1 MPQIRVGPSLYFYEE
16 KEAYTGV
23 RKIADKVRKDI
34 ELVTGVKPVSLDQE
48 QLHDLGFQVDLV
60 IYGTVGQS
68 PVLDRLQR
76 EGGLELADI
85 RGKREV
91 FKLQLAKAPV
101 PGAKAALIIA
111 GSDKRGTIYGLFRLS
126 ELLGVSPLVDWSGVL
141 PAKRDEVV
149 LDESCHIVSKEP
161 SVKYRGIF
169 INDEWPAF
177 GSWAQ
182 KHFGGLNAACY
193 EHVFELLLRHKA
205 NYLWPAM
212 WGSSFNLD
220 GPGIASAELAD
231 ELGIVMSTSHHE
243 PCMRAGNEY
252 GMLRGKDSI
261 YGDAWDFHSNR
272 EGLIRFWRDGL
283 ERNRGFENVIT
294 MGMRG
299 ENDTAIMKN
308 ATLEQN
314 IQLVRDVLKAQ
325 NRLMQEVIHPDL
337 DQVPR
342 QIVLFTEV
350 EEFFYGN
357 ETTPGLIG
365 DPELDGVTLMLS
377 DNNNGYTRTLPAER
391 MRNHKGGYGMYYHM
405 DMHGGPY
412 AYEWVGS
419 TYIPKVWEQMSMA
432 YDYGVREI
440 WVVNVGDIGTQEFAL
455 SYFLSLAY
463 DMEGLGADNPNHTEA
478 YTQAWVER
486 QFREAF
492 GQRDLEDIASI
503 IQKYTLMCQRR
514 KHEIMNDKVYHPVHY
529 GEAQH
534 LLDEAGWIIQRCT
547 ELMERCPGYIY
558 PGFYELVFYPAVGT
572 ANLMKTWVLASRNA
586 LYARQNRMEAN
597 VLAGEISK
605 CLAYDREITEELH
618 TVNDGRF
625 YGFGLSEHFG
635 FTHWCEEDNQYPLR
649 IYAEPANHPRM
660 IVVKSDET
668 QYSIGKHWSGNRLR
682 FGDFLR
688 PDRNSFELEI
698 ACGSKGPVAYRI
710 TTECPWLSFSHT
722 SGETSLTDTVTV
734 FLDRTR
740 LSGREEGAFVVE
752 GPDNAKVFV
761 TVEADQPDLT
771 SYNSMTFLEY
781 DGYIAME
788 ADHYAA
794 KGAAGGAE
802 FVRLSPYGRSGA
814 GMKVYPATADF
825 LHKEERPWL
834 EYHFAAGQDGVYEA
848 EFYMAPTT
856 PVDDK
861 QQMFIGTKVNGNPV
875 QIDNTVWDT
884 SRPFFLSPQ
893 WNHEAHCNVKIF
905 KKKVECQ
912 KGVNVLRFYPVN
924 PNIVLER
931 IVLHPEDAKLPQSYL
946 GPPESFYC
954 RG

>member
-1 MPQIRVGPSLYFYEE
+1 MPQIRVGRSLCFYEE
-16 KEAYTGV
+16 KEAYSGV

-34 ELVTGVKPVSLDQE
+34 ELVTGVKPVSLDQKE
-48 QLHDLGFQVDLV
+48 LHNLRFQVDLV
-60 IYGTVGQS
+60 IYGTVGHS
-68 PVLDRLQR
+68 PVLDRLQQ
-76 EGGLELADI
+76 EGCLELADI
-85 RGKREV
+85 KGKREV
-91 FKLQLAKAPV
+91 FKLQLAEAPV

-111 GSDKRGTIYGLFRLS
+111 GSDKRGTIYGLFHLS
-126 ELLGVSPLVDWSGVL
+126 ELLGVSPLVAWSGAL

-149 LDESCHIVSKEP
+149 LDKDCHTVSKEP

-182 KHFGGLNAACY
+182 KNFGGLNAACY

-261 YGDAWDFHSNR
+261 YGDAWDFRSNR

-283 ERNRGFENVIT
+283 KRNRGFENVIT

-325 NRLMQEVIHPDL
+325 NRLMQEELHPDL

-377 DNNNGYTRTLPAER
+377 DNNNGYTRTLPTEK

-419 TYIPKVWEQMSMA
+419 TYIPKVWDQMSMA

-463 DMEGLGADNPNHTEA
+463 DMEGMGAHNPNHTEA
-478 YTQAWVER
+478 YTQVWTR
-486 QFREAF
+486 PNFIWHR
-492 GQRDLEDIASI
+492 
-503 IQKYTLMCQRR
+503 
-514 KHEIMNDKVYHPVHY
+514 
-529 GEAQH
+529 
-534 LLDEAGWIIQRCT
+534 LLLWMITGRC
-547 ELMERCPGYIY
+547 
-558 PGFYELVFYPAVGT
+558 
-572 ANLMKTWVLASRNA
+572 S
-586 LYARQNRMEAN
+586 
-597 VLAGEISK
+597 
-605 CLAYDREITEELH
+605 
-618 TVNDGRF
+618 
-625 YGFGLSEHFG
+625 
-635 FTHWCEEDNQYPLR
+635 
-649 IYAEPANHPRM
+649 
-660 IVVKSDET
+660 
-668 QYSIGKHWSGNRLR
+668 SGHR
-682 FGDFLR
+682 
-688 PDRNSFELEI
+688 
-698 ACGSKGPVAYRI
+698 
-710 TTECPWLSFSHT
+710 
-722 SGETSLTDTVTV
+722 
-734 FLDRTR
+734 
-740 LSGREEGAFVVE
+740 
-752 GPDNAKVFV
+752 
-761 TVEADQPDLT
+761 
-771 SYNSMTFLEY
+771 
-781 DGYIAME
+781 
-788 ADHYAA
+788 
-794 KGAAGGAE
+794 
-802 FVRLSPYGRSGA
+802 
-814 GMKVYPATADF
+814 
-825 LHKEERPWL
+825 
-834 EYHFAAGQDGVYEA
+834 
-848 EFYMAPTT
+848 
-856 PVDDK
+856 
-861 QQMFIGTKVNGNPV
+861 
-875 QIDNTVWDT
+875 
-884 SRPFFLSPQ
+884 
-893 WNHEAHCNVKIF
+893 
-905 KKKVECQ
+905 
-912 KGVNVLRFYPVN
+912 
-924 PNIVLER
+924 
-931 IVLHPEDAKLPQSYL
+931 
-946 GPPESFYC
+946 
-954 RG
+954 